1 MSLQHWFDRCKDKM
15 KMRRPLI
22 LVVWL
27 AARQSFHTRVTARDL
42 RIPGMAGRTVVYGR
56 ARSHGFE
63 QGKRVEAEWVSVESD
78 AHINGLS
85 ISLSAEYVDE
95 SAANAAEA
103 LLAHLRLRVVT
114 SANALLRITRLREA
128 KRVLHGIDGE
138 EVLIRAREFNFTKS
152 YGFTWETPGR
162 NGGPLQ
168 PYPSLELQT
177 GISEMPG
184 GKPVETSLHEDAV
197 LSLWDTIASSIRLRK
212 ADPASLRAE
221 RPNGPAQRAK
231 QLAAH

>member
-27 AARQSFHTRVTARDL
+27 AARQSFHTRVTAR
-42 RIPGMAGRTVVYGR
+42 G
-56 ARSHGFE
+56 
-63 QGKRVEAEWVSVESD
+63 AEID
-78 AHINGLS
+78 AIGSNAH
-85 ISLSAEYVDE
+85 
-95 SAANAAEA
+95 AAEA

-128 KRVLHGIDGE
+128 KRVLNGIDGE

-162 NGGPLQ
+162 NGDPLQ

-184 GKPVETSLHEDAV
+184 GKPVETRLHEDAV
-197 LSLWDTIASSIRLRK
+197 LSLWNAIASSIRLRK